1 LFCYFKSLYFKDRAG
16 VLYMHRRGARCFCAA
31 PPRCDQPIRLLARC
45 SSRDKLKNEG
55 KKETR
60 MQPNRLFEE
69 LSGKISALL
78 AQSPAKDVEKNLR
91 ALLANFFT
99 RLDLV
104 TREEFDV
111 QARLLARSREQINA
125 LEARVAE
132 LEARVSK
139 PNA

>member
-1 LFCYFKSLYFKDRAG
+1 
-16 VLYMHRRGARCFCAA
+16 M
-31 PPRCDQPIRLLARC
+31 QQ
-45 SSRDKLKNEG
+45 N
-55 KKETR
+55 R
-60 MQPNRLFEE
+60 MFED

-91 ALLANFFT
+91 ALLASFFA

-111 QARLLARSREQINA
+111 QAKLLARSQEQLSA

-132 LEARVSK
+132 LEGRIAK
-139 PNA
+139 PDA

>member
-1 LFCYFKSLYFKDRAG
+1 
-16 VLYMHRRGARCFCAA
+16 
-31 PPRCDQPIRLLARC
+31 
-45 SSRDKLKNEG
+45 
-55 KKETR
+55 
-60 MQPNRLFEE
+60 MQQNRLFKE
-69 LSGKISALL
+69 LSDKIRALL
-78 AQSPAKDVEKNLR
+78 AQSPAKDAEKNLR
-91 ALLANFFT
+91 ALLASFFS

-125 LEARVAE
+125 LETRVAE